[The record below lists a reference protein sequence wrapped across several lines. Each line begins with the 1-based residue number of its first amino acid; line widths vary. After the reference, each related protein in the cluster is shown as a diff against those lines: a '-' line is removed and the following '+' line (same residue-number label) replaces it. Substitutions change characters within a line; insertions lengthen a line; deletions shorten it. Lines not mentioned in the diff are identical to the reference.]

1 MPNLVFQGTRQ
12 RTKTTGTKGTT
23 KAKTALKFLEYD
35 MVTPMIP
42 KPKGRGARRCG
53 MIDANFP
60 DQNVV
65 LIKFVWKKQG
75 TEEQRRE
82 ELRGHLSDNGIEVSF
97 TDDDD
102 DDDETD

>member
-1 MPNLVFQGTRQ
+1 M
-12 RTKTTGTKGTT
+12 
-23 KAKTALKFLEYD
+23 
-35 MVTPMIP
+35 TPMIP
-42 KPKGRGARRCG
+42 KPQGRGARRCG
-53 MIDANFP
+53 MIDAANNNWLP

-82 ELRGHLSDNGIEVSF
+82 ELRGHLSNNGIEVSF

-102 DDDETD
+102 ETD